1 MNQLTIIK
9 VDDKVIEKKETLQA
23 FLKDFALI
31 AGHKVLIHGGNYV
44 ASQIGEKLGIE
55 TKTDNNALITEIK
68 TVKIVAMAYAGLIN
82 KYIVAQ
88 LQALKLDAIGLS
100 GADMNLILSAG
111 SSVDARS
118 SDCVGDIKEVNV
130 SVFSELLE
138 QNYVPV
144 LAPLT
149 HDGEG
154 QLLSADADM
163 IASEIAKALAYD
175 FNVRLIYCF
184 EGKGIL
190 LNENDEDNVIEEID
204 RELFEQYKEKGIIRV
219 DMIPKIENA
228 LQAIAVGVKEIIITR
243 AKDMNTGKGAFIQ
256 INKQ

>member
-9 VDDKVIEKKETLQA
+9 VGDKVVEENESLQA

-31 AGHKVLIHGGNYV
+31 AGHKILIHGDKYSAFQV
-44 ASQIGEKLGIE
+44 GEKLGIGA
-55 TKTDNNALITEIK
+55 KMINNALITETE
-68 TVKIVAMAYAGLIN
+68 TVKIVAMVYAGLIN
-82 KYIVAQ
+82 KNIVAQ
-88 LQALKLDAIGLS
+88 LQALKLDAIGLT
-100 GADMNLILSAG
+100 GVDMNLILSVG
-111 SSVDARS
+111 RSVGVID

-163 IASEIAKALAYD
+163 IASEIAKALAFT
-175 FNVRLIYCF
+175 FNVRLIYCI
-184 EGKGIL
+184 EEKGIL
-190 LNENDEDNVIEEID
+190 LNENDENSVIEEID
-204 RELFEQYKEKGIIRV
+204 RELFEQYKGKSIIRT
-219 DMIPKIENA
+219 DMIPKLENA
-228 LQAIAVGVKEIIITR
+228 LQAIAAGVKEIIITR
-243 AKDMNTGKGAFIQ
+243 AEDMNVGKGTFIQ
-256 INKQ
+256 